1 MCNCC
6 RAAHGTAALC
16 RAMSVANMWSSPQL
30 RRLSDC
36 TAVVQCGSADA
47 RLLALAARDALALE
61 AALLHRPH
69 PPVRI
74 RPSMLCCAGLGCAP
88 RIVRPRVICHCAG
101 ALDAPTAAQRY
112 SFTLPTVCSS
122 TVQLV
127 RIDPIS
133 REQSALSSRGT
144 DRVTRVHSA
153 AVLSGDAKKSFFK
166 SASSHKSANKHT
178 RYR

>member
-1 MCNCC
+1 
-6 RAAHGTAALC
+6 
-16 RAMSVANMWSSPQL
+16 MSVANMWSSPQL

-61 AALLHRPH
+61 AAVLHRPH

-74 RPSMLCCAGLGCAP
+74 RPSMLCCAVLGWAP
-88 RIVRPRVICHCAG
+88 RIVRLNRESSATAQVHSTHQLPSSGIPFLYAADR
-101 ALDAPTAAQRY
+101 PT
-112 SFTLPTVCSS
+112 LCSS

-133 REQSALSSRGT
+133 REQSAPSSRGT